1 MVAANMFYPT
11 DVIHTRSLV
20 LGNKMKSE
28 ENIHFPVNPSNN
40 IQSVDELTVS
50 A

>member
-1 MVAANMFYPT
+1 MFYPT

-20 LGNKMKSE
+20 LGNKMKTE
-28 ENIHFPVNPSNN
+28 ENLNIHFPVNPSNN